1 MNRIL
6 TSWFCCLT
14 WFLLNVQGQAQITN
28 RVSYS
33 LLGGS
38 YFLDQCL
45 ICGRPDIL
53 QPLRGTFDLV
63 LLQDTPPFTK
73 YAVQNIDFD
82 TSPGWLFERHMS
94 GDGVYTRFE
103 EFALLQDMTLSVQV
117 KDSFTNVIA
126 FFTNDTRVVQKPF
139 PLIEVGLTQTNGTL
153 VQTFSMHLVA
163 APVREIWFST
173 RSSFTSTNRF
183 APTNQIGDG
192 DLLSNRGRVVKQNLQ
207 LTGRLGVMPIVPNL
221 GLDALHIA
229 RRGEILFSIPGDVF
243 SETLGP
249 LHHGDLLSDHGSIV
263 KRNQQLLAAFAPVSS
278 VDAGLDGVQVMP
290 DGEILFSI
298 ATNVSVNPAMTLR
311 RGDILS
317 DRGSVFVTQ
326 QQLLSKFH
334 PAITNHDFGLDAFR
348 ILPWGEIWFSV
359 EEGFTDN
366 QLGSVQEGDLLS
378 NLGYRVFSNQDLL
391 AGFAPSDPMKD
402 HGLDALF
409 IITDTQVAR
418 PSPRIVRGMRFG
430 NLFHLEWDGEG
441 DVFQVETARELSG
454 PWTPCSVIQPDLSA
468 DIACDPAIAGSAF
481 YRLRQW

>member
-1 MNRIL
+1 MNWTL
-6 TSWFCCLT
+6 TAWFAFAGWLG
-14 WFLLNVQGQAQITN
+14 FSVQAPAQLTN

-33 LLGGS
+33 LLQGS

-53 QPLRGTFDLV
+53 EPLRGTFDLI
-63 LLQDTPPFTK
+63 LLQNTPPFTK
-73 YAVQNIDFD
+73 YAVQNLDFN
-82 TSPGWLFERHMS
+82 TSPIWIDRHLS

-103 EFALLQDMTLSVQV
+103 EVALLQDMTLSMQV
-117 KDSFTNVIA
+117 KDTFTNQFA
-126 FFTNDTRVVQKPF
+126 FFTNDTRSVQKPF
-139 PLIEVGLTQTNGTL
+139 PLIEVDLTQTNGTL

-163 APVREIWFST
+163 APVTEIWFST
-173 RSSFTSTNRF
+173 RSGFVSTNRF
-183 APTNQIGDG
+183 NPTNQISDG
-192 DLLSNRGRVVKQNLQ
+192 DLLSNRGRVVKQNIQ

-221 GLDALHIA
+221 GLDAVHIT
-229 RRGEILFSIPGDVF
+229 RHGEILFSIPGDVF

-263 KRNQQLLAAFAPVSS
+263 KRNQQLLAAFGPLSL
-278 VDAGLDGVQVMP
+278 VDAGLDGIQVMP

-298 ATNVSVNPAMTLR
+298 TTNVVVNPTLTLR

-317 DRGSVFVTQ
+317 DRGLVFMTQ
-326 QQLLSKFH
+326 QQLLAKFH
-334 PAITNHDFGLDAFR
+334 PAITGHDFGVDAFR

-366 QLGSVQEGDLLS
+366 LLGSIQEGDLLS

-391 AGFAPSDPMKD
+391 AGFAPSDPAKD

-409 IITDTQVAR
+409 VVTDTQVSR
-418 PSPRIVRGMRFG
+418 PPPRIVKGTRSG

-441 DVFQVETARELSG
+441 DVFQVETAPVLSG

-468 DIACDPAIAGSAF
+468 DIARDPGSAF
-481 YRLRQW
+481 YRVRQW